1 MGKLARLRN
10 KVETFAVLFWAFGI
24 VIANTAVHKACPY
37 MVMVGSNLTE
47 DALPT
52 KFFSIGTVC

>member
-10 KVETFAVLFWAFGI
+10 KVESFAVLFWAFGI
-24 VIANTAVHKACPY
+24 VIANTAVLKACPY
-37 MVMVGSNLTE
+37 MVMVGSNLTK

-52 KFFSIGTVC
+52 KFLSIGTVC